1 MDVVSRACLHA
12 TLVSNS
18 DYIKSDLS
26 FVFTLG
32 FWGTCESPPKF
43 FLCHCVYECLKG
55 GEVAVVHCRAYGD
68 DGLDDVGVLPAF
80 NHGLHGASGAWCPCA
95 VFDDADFASL
105 EGFET

>member
-1 MDVVSRACLHA
+1 MDVASRACLHA

-43 FLCHCVYECLKG
+43 FY
-55 GEVAVVHCRAYGD
+55 AI
-68 DGLDDVGVLPAF
+68 
-80 NHGLHGASGAWCPCA
+80 ASTSA
-95 VFDDADFASL
+95 
-105 EGFET
+105 